1 MIKVTNLSHYYNKD
15 LALKDINLE
24 IKKAQFV
31 SIIGE
36 SGSGKSTLLSVLST
50 LLKPSSGEVVYEDT
64 NYKNIKNID
73 NFRRENIGFI
83 FQFHY
88 LINYLSVKENI
99 NLANE
104 KASKEEI
111 FELLRLL
118 GIENLIDK
126 YPNEISGGQRQRVAI
141 ARAMINNP
149 KVIFADE
156 PTGNL
161 DSKNSL
167 NVFDLFKTLTKK
179 GTTVI
184 VATHDKNLALK
195 ADITYEVKDGKI
207 E

>member
-1 MIKVTNLSHYYNKD
+1 
-15 LALKDINLE
+15 
-24 IKKAQFV
+24 
-31 SIIGE
+31 
-36 SGSGKSTLLSVLST
+36 
-50 LLKPSSGEVVYEDT
+50 
-64 NYKNIKNID
+64 
-73 NFRRENIGFI
+73 
-83 FQFHY
+83 
-88 LINYLSVKENI
+88 
-99 NLANE
+99 
-104 KASKEEI
+104 
-111 FELLRLL
+111 
-118 GIENLIDK
+118 
-126 YPNEISGGQRQRVAI
+126 
-141 ARAMINNP
+141 MINNP